1 MKAKELRD
9 QTTEELALKE
19 RELRQEVFN
28 LKLQKAAGQL
38 ANTAGIVKAKK
49 DLARVKTILR
59 SREIAGGA
67 KGTRA
72 EG

>member
-1 MKAKELRD
+1 VKAKELRD
-9 QTTEELALKE
+9 QTSEELTLKE

-67 KGTRA
+67 KGMRA
-72 EG
+72 QG

>member
-9 QTTEELALKE
+9 QTREELTLKE

-38 ANTAGIVKAKK
+38 ANTAAIVKAKK

-59 SREIAGGA
+59 SREIASGA
-67 KGTRA
+67 QGA
-72 EG
+72 GAQG

>member
-9 QTTEELALKE
+9 LTTEELALKE
-19 RELRQEVFN
+19 KELPQEVFN
-28 LKLQKAAGQL
+28 LRLQKAAGQL
-38 ANTAGIVKAKK
+38 ANTAAIVKAKK

-72 EG
+72 QG

>member
-1 MKAKELRD
+1 VKAKELRD
-9 QTTEELALKE
+9 QTTEELTLKE

-59 SREIAGGA
+59 SREIASGA
-67 KGTRA
+67 QGA
-72 EG
+72 GAQA

>member
-1 MKAKELRD
+1 VKAKELRD
-9 QTTEELALKE
+9 QTSEELVLKE

>member
-1 MKAKELRD
+1 MKAKELQD
-9 QTTEELALKE
+9 QTTEELTLKE

-28 LKLQKAAGQL
+28 LRLQKAAGEL

-72 EG
+72 QG

>member
-9 QTTEELALKE
+9 LTTEELTLKE
-19 RELRQEVFN
+19 KEFRQGVFN
-28 LKLQKAAGQL
+28 LRLQKAAGQM
-38 ANTAGIVKAKK
+38 ANTAGIVKTKK

-59 SREIAGGA
+59 SREIASGA

-72 EG
+72 QG

>member
-9 QTTEELALKE
+9 QTTEELTLRE
-19 RELRQEVFN
+19 RDLRQEVFN

-59 SREIAGGA
+59 SREIASGA

-72 EG
+72 QG

>member
-9 QTTEELALKE
+9 RTTEELALKE
-19 RELRQEVFN
+19 GELRQEVFN

>member
-1 MKAKELRD
+1 VKAKELQD
-9 QTTEELALKE
+9 QTTEELTLKE

-28 LKLQKAAGQL
+28 LRLQKAAGEL

-72 EG
+72 QG

>member
-9 QTTEELALKE
+9 HTTEELALKE

-28 LKLQKAAGQL
+28 LKLQKASGQL
-38 ANTAGIVKAKK
+38 ANTAGIVKVKK

-59 SREIAGGA
+59 SREIESGA

>member
-1 MKAKELRD
+1 VKAKELRD
-9 QTTEELALKE
+9 QTTEELTLKE
-19 RELRQEVFN
+19 RDLRQEVFN

-59 SREIAGGA
+59 SREIGGGS

-72 EG
+72 QG

>member
-1 MKAKELRD
+1 MKAKELQD
-9 QTTEELALKE
+9 QTTEELTLKE

-28 LKLQKAAGQL
+28 LRLQKAAGEL

-67 KGTRA
+67 KGARA
-72 EG
+72 QG

>member
-9 QTTEELALKE
+9 QTKDELTLKE
-19 RELRQEVFN
+19 GELRQEVFN
-28 LKLQKAAGQL
+28 LRLQKAAGQL
-38 ANTAGIVKAKK
+38 GNTAAIVKAKK

-59 SREIAGGA
+59 SLEIAGEA

-72 EG
+72 

>member
-9 QTTEELALKE
+9 MTTEELTLKE
-19 RELRQEVFN
+19 RELRQGVFN
-28 LKLQKAAGQL
+28 LRLQKAAGQL
-38 ANTAGIVKAKK
+38 ANTAGIVKTKK

-72 EG
+72 QG

>member
-9 QTTEELALKE
+9 QTSEELALKE

>member
-1 MKAKELRD
+1 VKAKELRD
-9 QTTEELALKE
+9 QTREELTLKE
-19 RELRQEVFN
+19 GQLRQEVFN

-38 ANTAGIVKAKK
+38 ANTAAIVKAKK

-59 SREIAGGA
+59 SHEIADGT

-72 EG
+72 

>member
-1 MKAKELRD
+1 VKAKELGD
-9 QTTEELALKE
+9 LVTEELTLKE
-19 RELRQEVFN
+19 RDIRQEVFN
-28 LKLQKAAGQL
+28 LRLQKAAGQL

-59 SREIAGGA
+59 SREIATGA

-72 EG
+72 QG

>member
-19 RELRQEVFN
+19 REIRQEVFN

-38 ANTAGIVKAKK
+38 ANTAAIVKAKK
-49 DLARVKTILR
+49 NLARVKTILR
-59 SREIAGGA
+59 FREIASGA
-67 KGTRA
+67 KGTRTQ
-72 EG
+72 G

>member
-1 MKAKELRD
+1 VKAKELRD
-9 QTTEELALKE
+9 QTMEELTMKE
-19 RELRQEVFN
+19 GELRQEVFN

-38 ANTAGIVKAKK
+38 ANTAAIVKAKK

-59 SREIAGGA
+59 FHAITGGA

-72 EG
+72 

>member
-9 QTTEELALKE
+9 LTTEELTLKE
-19 RELRQEVFN
+19 RDLRQEVFN
-28 LKLQKAAGQL
+28 LKLQKAAGQM
-38 ANTAGIVKAKK
+38 ANTAGIVKTKK

-59 SREIAGGA
+59 SREIASGA

-72 EG
+72 QG

>member
-9 QTTEELALKE
+9 QTTEELTLKE

-38 ANTAGIVKAKK
+38 ANTAGIVKGKK

-59 SREIAGGA
+59 SREIASGA

-72 EG
+72 QG

>member
-9 QTTEELALKE
+9 QTTEELTLKE
-19 RELRQEVFN
+19 RELRQGVFN

-59 SREIAGGA
+59 SREIADGA

-72 EG
+72 QG

>member
-9 QTTEELALKE
+9 QTTEELTLKE
-19 RELRQEVFN
+19 RDLRQEVFN

-59 SREIAGGA
+59 SREIAAEA

-72 EG
+72 QG

>member
-1 MKAKELRD
+1 VKAKELRD

-19 RELRQEVFN
+19 RELRQDVFN

>member
-19 RELRQEVFN
+19 RELRQDVFN

-72 EG
+72 QG

>member
-19 RELRQEVFN
+19 REFRQDVFN

-72 EG
+72 QG

>member
-1 MKAKELRD
+1 VKAKELRD
-9 QTTEELALKE
+9 QTTEELTLKE
-19 RELRQEVFN
+19 GELRQEVFN

-38 ANTAGIVKAKK
+38 ANTAAIVKTKK

-59 SREIAGGA
+59 SHEIARGA

-72 EG
+72 RG

>member
-1 MKAKELRD
+1 VKAKELQD
-9 QTTEELALKE
+9 QTTEELTLKE

-28 LKLQKAAGQL
+28 LRLQKAAGEL
-38 ANTAGIVKAKK
+38 ANTAAIVKAKK

-67 KGTRA
+67 KGKRA
-72 EG
+72 QG

>member
-9 QTTEELALKE
+9 QTTEELTLKE
-19 RELRQEVFN
+19 RELRQGVFN

-38 ANTAGIVKAKK
+38 SNTAGIVKTKK

-59 SREIAGGA
+59 SREIASGA

-72 EG
+72 QG

>member
-1 MKAKELRD
+1 L
-9 QTTEELALKE
+9 TLKE
-19 RELRQEVFN
+19 RELGQEVFN
-28 LKLQKAAGQL
+28 LRLQKAAGQL

-72 EG
+72 QG

>member
-1 MKAKELRD
+1 VKAKELRD
-9 QTTEELALKE
+9 QTTEELTLKE
-19 RELRQEVFN
+19 RDLRQEVFN

-72 EG
+72 QG